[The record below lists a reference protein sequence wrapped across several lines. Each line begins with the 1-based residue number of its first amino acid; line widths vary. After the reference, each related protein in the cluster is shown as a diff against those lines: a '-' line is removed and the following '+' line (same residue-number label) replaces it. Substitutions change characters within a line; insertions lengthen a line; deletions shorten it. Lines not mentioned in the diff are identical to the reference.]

1 MLNMV
6 TFRMQ
11 ETELKH
17 DETTRE
23 KLDSTKSPN
32 PPACTPERGLTD
44 DVIAE
49 FHPSLSVWL
58 RSRL

>member
-1 MLNMV
+1 MFDMV
-6 TFRMQ
+6 TFRME
-11 ETELKH
+11 ETELNHK
-17 DETTRE
+17 ETTRE
-23 KLDSTKSPN
+23 KLDSTKSPD
-32 PPACTPERGLTD
+32 PPACTPERGLRD

>member
-1 MLNMV
+1 MFDMV
-6 TFRMQ
+6 TFRME
-11 ETELKH
+11 ETVSSH

-32 PPACTPERGLTD
+32 PPTCMPERGLTD